1 MKEIDFYVKD
11 SLGLHMRPAA
21 AFAGIA
27 KRAKSSIFIEKKG
40 REPVDARM
48 ILMVIRMGI
57 KQAEDFMIRVEGE
70 DEDEISQEIT
80 ALLGEL

>member
-1 MKEIDFYVKD
+1 
-11 SLGLHMRPAA
+11 
-21 AFAGIA
+21 
-27 KRAKSSIFIEKKG
+27 
-40 REPVDARM
+40 M